1 MIWIEGTAPGRA
13 WPTPQN
19 QELSQMT
26 DEKKDG
32 KSSRSET
39 DEERAERIAREVGR
53 ENPDPMTR
61 REAIEQELA
70 EEDLSEEGGELGQH
84 NE

>member
-1 MIWIEGTAPGRA
+1 
-13 WPTPQN
+13 
-19 QELSQMT
+19 MT
-26 DEKKDG
+26 DEKH
-32 KSSRSET
+32 RPRARPET
-39 DEERAERIAREVGR
+39 DEERAARLAREVAC
-53 ENPDPMTR
+53 ENPDPTTR